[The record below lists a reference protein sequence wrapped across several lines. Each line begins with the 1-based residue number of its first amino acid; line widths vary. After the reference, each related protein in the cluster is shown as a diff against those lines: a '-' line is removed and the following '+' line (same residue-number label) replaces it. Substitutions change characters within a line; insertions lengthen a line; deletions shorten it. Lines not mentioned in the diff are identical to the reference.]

1 MIPIS
6 VERAKELARA
16 AVSEVVP
23 VPANSSVVV
32 ERATEHPWGA
42 YRLRIEMH
50 EPEGY
55 FTHDGA
61 IRVTVHATTG
71 KAQTGIWRLDA
82 AGADLPNPQAI
93 ANRFMFK
100 RKHHE
105 KDPELA
111 IKLMHRW
118 FDAHRAS
125 DAYGMSHNFAYD
137 RLTWAYRES
146 KDPSRLP
153 GMLRAEL
160 KKNPG
165 LWATFEIDAQLAKW
179 HEGRKEWK
187 EAMAF

>member
-1 MIPIS
+1 MVPIS

-23 VPANSSVVV
+23 VPANASVVV
-32 ERATEHPWGA
+32 ERATEHPRGA
-42 YRLRIEMH
+42 YRLRIEMP

-71 KAQTGIWRLDA
+71 KAETGIWRLDA

-125 DAYGMSHNFAYD
+125 DAYAMSHNYAYD
-137 RLTWAYRES
+137 RPTGASSLNC
-146 KDPSRLP
+146 
-153 GMLRAEL
+153 G
-160 KKNPG
+160 
-165 LWATFEIDAQLAKW
+165 
-179 HEGRKEWK
+179 
-187 EAMAF
+187 